1 MRSTDDQVR
10 HAQRADIK
18 PFIVMDVMARAE
30 QLEREG
36 RSIVHM
42 EVGQPGTPAPEAARV
57 AAKRMIDEDLL
68 GYTHALGIAPLRSR
82 IARLYREWYDVE
94 VPAERVVI
102 TVGSSSA
109 FTLAFLALFD
119 VADRVLLPAP
129 GYPCYE
135 TILRTLGLDIG
146 LMPLGPETDWCPTV
160 DMIERAGAFSGVLLA
175 SPSNPTGKII
185 PETRLGALIAATERA
200 GATFISDEIY
210 HGLHYETP
218 AQTALAFSN
227 DVFVINSF
235 SKYFSMTGWRVG
247 WMVVPDAFVRP
258 VERLAQNMFISAPA
272 VSQYAALGAFDGM
285 EELEALRD
293 VYGRNRDALLKALPE
308 CGFTS
313 LVPADGAFYIYADV
327 SSFGMDSADLA
338 HSLLEDAGIA
348 VTPGHDFDGARGHQF
363 LRFSYA
369 RDHEMI
375 QEGIVRLRAWSK
387 AR

>member
-1 MRSTDDQVR
+1 MRSTDDQAR

>member
-82 IARLYREWYDVE
+82 IARLYREWYDLE

-338 HSLLEDAGIA
+338 HSLLEDAGLA

-375 QEGIVRLRAWSK
+375 QEGIARLRAWSK